1 MKALL
6 FITTLLITTPVV
18 TLAGDL
24 YQPLARLPLIDY
36 SQLSIEA
43 YINAL
48 YLLSI
53 SVAAILAVL
62 KITLAGVKYVMSDIV
77 TQKGDAKKDIQ
88 GALFGLLIVM
98 AAVIILNTINRDLT
112 AFAILSGASSVVRDQ
127 NNTIA
132 NRAANQIQA
141 DANRQSIGGANS
153 FIIDEYNVAL
163 RERQVERSDCQQQ
176 NGSFQWLEVRTPGTN
191 NSTMRYICVL
201 PTETPDDA
209 ITRTIAQESAA
220 TIGAANS
227 AADPTAQVPG
237 DPTNVG
243 LGGEDGSGTGG
254 TGTGI
259 GLNEDGSCQN
269 TITVAGMSCPTT
281 GTCRYTVSGFDDGD
295 GGQAF
300 SECTLVGYSGNQ

>member
-6 FITTLLITTPVV
+6 FITTLLIATPVV

-112 AFAILSGASSVVRDQ
+112 AFAILSGADSVERNDSVAQ
-127 NNTIA
+127 N
-132 NRAANQIQA
+132 AAIQRQA
-141 DANRQSIGGANS
+141 DTNRNTPGGANS

-176 NGSFQWLEVRTPGTN
+176 NGSFQWLEVRSPGTN

-259 GLNEDGSCQN
+259 GLNNDGTCQN